1 MCIRDRGCAAPVLA
15 RTTLRADPACLLVP
29 RGHPFWEK
37 ESVPLAELRNQR
49 VLLPSL
55 RQDLFAPLWEACAR
69 AGFAPNAEIG
79 PSFYQAY
86 YLVQEQL
93 CTCLLYTSGSSAG
106 RFAVKRKEK

>member
-1 MCIRDRGCAAPVLA
+1 MLA

-55 RQDLFAPLWEACAR
+55 RQDLVRPAVGGLRPGGLCAQR
-69 AGFAPNAEIG
+69 
-79 PSFYQAY
+79 
-86 YLVQEQL
+86 
-93 CTCLLYTSGSSAG
+93 
-106 RFAVKRKEK
+106 